1 MSGLVGR
8 VGSLLSRLGLKAPW
22 KVNYFD
28 VEMHSVCGRGH
39 TIFRQEPDTPDGLT
53 FPHAPYL
60 LCTIPICVLISGFR
74 KMILSCIAIIIREC
88 LSSSISLTL
97 FAARP
102 GESPIPLPSHLFTSQ
117 VTGPLADAEWKHQD
131 SMASDYRAVPPMD
144 QAVPII
150 PWSENKNIFDI
161 KYYNRD
167 TRRSG
172 TVGGLLLSQTQ
183 VIRKQGAAGADIPG
197 GLDLDDPVP
206 VGLGRMVTSMTQ
218 LSDLAPS
225 GYTAEGDATS
235 TK

>member
-1 MSGLVGR
+1 
-8 VGSLLSRLGLKAPW
+8 
-22 KVNYFD
+22 
-28 VEMHSVCGRGH
+28 
-39 TIFRQEPDTPDGLT
+39 
-53 FPHAPYL
+53 
-60 LCTIPICVLISGFR
+60 
-74 KMILSCIAIIIREC
+74 
-88 LSSSISLTL
+88 
-97 FAARP
+97 
-102 GESPIPLPSHLFTSQ
+102 
-117 VTGPLADAEWKHQD
+117 
-131 SMASDYRAVPPMD
+131 MASDYRAVPPMD